1 MIKLTSK
8 EASAIAELIE
18 LNLFDTIRND
28 TAIDG
33 MMWLC
38 SIVSLYNKIMEG
50 LNDGQEMQDM

>member
-1 MIKLTSK
+1 MIEMTRE
-8 EASAIAELIE
+8 EAMAVADLIQG
-18 LNLFDTIRND
+18 NLFDIIRND